1 VTKLEAQLSQLTQE
15 EGELR
20 KRIEGLQQVPL
31 PAAEYFAT
39 LVNKGEKSSAL
50 RDYILFTAGVVV
62 SAIVAV
68 VLKHFGLA

>member
-1 VTKLEAQLSQLTQE
+1 MIINGRFWVITED
-15 EGELR
+15 
-20 KRIEGLQQVPL
+20 QQ
-31 PAAEYFAT
+31 AEYFAT